1 MQMQIC
7 PLWGINSSR
16 TWQNTY
22 DQQEQKYQWKSP
34 CQSHNLFKHVQP
46 MDLSSCEHILKAAPK
61 SNISTSHI
69 QPYIKKQ
76 LRSAHGRMPQKQQ
89 WQLTGLF
96 IHVYIVYFNE
106 CQWCC
111 MDSIHENWRP
121 QSHPDDFQAFLTVV
135 SSWSFGRAEP
145 YGMEA
150 SVGFLTFFF
159 PSVFF
164 GFSVPSGSLTSLALA
179 ASAFWPALASDL
191 LAFNEPRYSDAW
203 SVKPTSDSRSSARCW
218 ALLVLE
224 SSLMASSSFGWAPHK
239 ITTCMQQAYYIF
251 TSTILNMSLT
261 GQVLQCNSSR
271 MSNQMAI
278 YGYLLESECLL
289 DLLLSFKNTV
299 F

>member
-1 MQMQIC
+1 MAGC
-7 PLWGINSSR
+7 
-16 TWQNTY
+16 
-22 DQQEQKYQWKSP
+22 
-34 CQSHNLFKHVQP
+34 
-46 MDLSSCEHILKAAPK
+46 
-61 SNISTSHI
+61 
-69 QPYIKKQ
+69 
-76 LRSAHGRMPQKQQ
+76 LRSSNDS
-89 WQLTGLF
+89 WQDCLYMF
-96 IHVYIVYFNE
+96 IHVYTVYFNE

-145 YGMEA
+145 YRTEA
-150 SVGFLTFFF
+150 SVGVLIFFF

-164 GFSVPSGSLTSLALA
+164 GFRCFSVASGSLTCLTSLALA

-224 SSLMASSSFGWAPHK
+224 SSLMASSSFGWVPHK
-239 ITTCMQQAYYIF
+239 ITTGMQQAYYIF
-251 TSTILNMSLT
+251 TSTILKSSTCLWLARFSNAI
-261 GQVLQCNSSR
+261 QVVCQIKWLFSWVR
-271 MSNQMAI
+271 MSFR
-278 YGYLLESECLL
+278 
-289 DLLLSFKNTV
+289 SFTV